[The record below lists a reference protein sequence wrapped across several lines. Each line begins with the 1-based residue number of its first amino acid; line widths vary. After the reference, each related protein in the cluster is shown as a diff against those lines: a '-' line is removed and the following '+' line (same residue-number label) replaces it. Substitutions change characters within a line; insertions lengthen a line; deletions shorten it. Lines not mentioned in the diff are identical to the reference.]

1 MKIIFMGTP
10 DFACPILEALN
21 EKYEVSLVISQPN
34 RSKKKGQYIDT
45 PVAALAKSLGLNL
58 FQPETIKEHFD
69 YIKSFEADVL
79 VTAAYGQYVPTKI
92 LNLFKKCLNV
102 HGSLLPKYRGGA
114 PIQRAIINGENVT
127 GVTIMEM
134 TKKLD
139 AGVMYA
145 KKECIITNDDTA
157 SDIFSKLSIM
167 GRDLLL
173 EVIEDVVN
181 NKIIGQPQNETEATY
196 APNLLPEEEIVNFNQ
211 PAIKVV
217 RQINGLSNNPG
228 ASIIVGD
235 MKIKVLKAA
244 IVNDETNVK
253 PGTIISLKKQVL
265 VKAEDEA
272 VSLDLILVP
281 GKKVLASK
289 DFVNGQKIFKELDV
303 I

>member
-21 EKYEVSLVISQPN
+21 EKYEVSLLISQPN

-196 APNLLPEEEIVNFNQ
+196 ALNLLPEEEIVNFNQ

>member
-1 MKIIFMGTP
+1 MKIIFMGTH
-10 DFACPILEALN
+10 DLACPILEALN

-79 VTAAYGQYVPTKI
+79 VTAAYGHYVPTKI